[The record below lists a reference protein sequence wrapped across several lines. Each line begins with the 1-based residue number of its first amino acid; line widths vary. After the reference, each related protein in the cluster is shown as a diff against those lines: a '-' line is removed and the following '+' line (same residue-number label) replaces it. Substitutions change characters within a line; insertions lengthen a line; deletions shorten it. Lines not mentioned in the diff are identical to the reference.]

1 MNVNAS
7 SKRRNRN
14 MNVQNKEATIFETDD
29 ATMDDANKMNSSAM
43 RSMVNAVNVECR
55 RGVSRVM
62 PRDFM

>member
-1 MNVNAS
+1 
-7 SKRRNRN
+7 